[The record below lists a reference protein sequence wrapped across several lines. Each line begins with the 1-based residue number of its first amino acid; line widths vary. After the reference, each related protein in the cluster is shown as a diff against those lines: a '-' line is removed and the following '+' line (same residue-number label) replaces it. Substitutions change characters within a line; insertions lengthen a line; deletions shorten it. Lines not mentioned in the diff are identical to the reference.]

1 MREEEAVE
9 GTGDDGMGDE
19 EAVEG
24 TGDDGMGDEEAVEGT
39 GDDNIPMTL
48 LMLIVIFIYKSI

>member
-1 MREEEAVE
+1 MGEEEAVE
-9 GTGDDGMGDE
+9 GTGDEGMGEE

-24 TGDDGMGDEEAVEGT
+24 TGDEEAVEGT

>member
-1 MREEEAVE
+1 MRE
-9 GTGDDGMGDE
+9 E